1 MHGALD
7 VIDAIGTHAPGR
19 PQLLPLDRVAPK
31 AALLLFIGA
40 LGYLT
45 VVPLVRLQV
54 RALEH
59 GGHAYGVAFREP
71 GIWTTVATTVELA
84 LGSLAIALVLGT
96 GLAWAATTLSPRLRL
111 LRIVPILPIVV
122 PAVASVL
129 GWTFLFSPH
138 PGYLN
143 QLLRHL
149 PWWSHQYN
157 GPVDIYTVPW
167 IIIILGLALTA
178 FIYLFVS
185 AGLENISA
193 ELLEAAQVGGSSQL
207 GVFFRVTLPLL
218 RPALVY
224 GAGVGLLL
232 GLGQFTG
239 PLLLGRAHN
248 INVLTT
254 QMFFATQ
261 QIPPQYDIA
270 SALGSPLLLFGLAV
284 LVLNRF
290 LLGDHSRFV
299 THAGRSFRS
308 GARSSKLGT
317 AAIVT
322 YGVVATALP
331 IVGLVLV
338 AVSKF
343 WTGSLHPS
351 QFTLVNFH
359 TIFDDPTIR
368 KGIRTSV
375 VTSAIAIA
383 IALPAGYI
391 AASFL
396 RRRKEHRIARPI
408 LDFVVAMPLS
418 IPAVIFGVGFLFTYT
433 NEPFVL
439 YGTKWVF
446 ILVYVT
452 LMIPFS
458 TRMQLSGMVA
468 LGDTYAEA
476 SRVAGGGL
484 IRTNLT
490 ILAPLLRATFGGAVA
505 LMFILLANEFAA
517 SLLVRSPTT
526 QVMGTALY
534 DYFGN
539 GLYPQVACVA
549 LVMIGVTG
557 AGVLLAIAVGGSDIF
572 NKL

>member
-1 MHGALD
+1 
-7 VIDAIGTHAPGR
+7 VIDAVARPGAWR
-19 PQLLPLDRVAPK
+19 PRLLAVDRVLPRVGLLVFI
-31 AALLLFIGA
+31 AAI
-40 LGYLT
+40 GYLT
-45 VVPLVRLQV
+45 VVPLARLQV
-54 RALEH
+54 LAFEH
-59 GGHAYGVAFREP
+59 GGRAYGTAFREP

-96 GLAWAATTLSPRLRL
+96 GLAWAATMLSPRLRL
-111 LRIVPILPIVV
+111 LRIIPILPIVV

-143 QLLRHL
+143 QLLRQL
-149 PWWSHQYN
+149 PWWAHRYD

-167 IIIILGLALTA
+167 LVIILGLALTA

-185 AGLENISA
+185 AGLENVSA
-193 ELLEAAQVGGSSQL
+193 ELLEAAQVSGSSRFS
-207 GVFFRVTLPLL
+207 VFFHVTLPLL

-224 GAGVGLLL
+224 GTGVGLLL

-239 PLLLGRAHN
+239 PLLLGRIHN

-261 QIPPQYDIA
+261 QIPPQYDVA
-270 SALGSPLLLFGLAV
+270 AALGSPLLLFGLAV
-284 LVLNRF
+284 LFLNRF

-299 THAGRSFRS
+299 THGGRSFRS
-308 GARSSKLGT
+308 SARSSKLGT
-317 AAIVT
+317 AAIVL
-322 YGVVATALP
+322 YGIVATGLP

-338 AVSKF
+338 ALSKF
-343 WTGSLHPS
+343 WSGSLHPS
-351 QFTLVNFH
+351 QFTLINFH
-359 TIFDDPTIR
+359 TIFHDPVIR
-368 KGIRTSV
+368 KGIETSV
-375 VTSAIAIA
+375 VTSAIAIG
-383 IALPAGYI
+383 IALPVGYVS
-391 AASFL
+391 ASIL
-396 RRRKEHRIARPI
+396 RTRRHRLTRPI

-418 IPAVIFGVGFLFTYT
+418 IPAVIFGVGFLLTYT
-433 NEPFVL
+433 SRPFVL

-458 TRMQLSGMVA
+458 TRMQLSGMAA
-468 LGDTYAEA
+468 LGDAYTEA
-476 SRVAGGGL
+476 SRVAGGGV
-484 IRTNLT
+484 IRTNLA
-490 ILAPLLRATFGGAVA
+490 IVAPLMRATFGGAVA

-517 SLLVRSPTT
+517 SLLVRAPTT

-549 LVMIGVTG
+549 LVMIAVTT
-557 AGVLLAIAVGGSDIF
+557 AGVVLALAVGGSDIF

>member
-1 MHGALD
+1 
-7 VIDAIGTHAPGR
+7 VIDAVATPAPGR
-19 PQLLPLDRVAPK
+19 PRLFALDRSLPRVG
-31 AALLLFIGA
+31 LILFIA
-40 LGYLT
+40 AIGYLT
-45 VVPLVRLQV
+45 VLPLGRLQV
-54 RALEH
+54 LAFEH
-59 GGHAYGVAFREP
+59 GGRAYGTAFHEP

-96 GLAWAATTLSPRLRL
+96 GLAWAATMLSHRLRL
-111 LRIVPILPIVV
+111 LRIIPILPIVV

-143 QLLRHL
+143 QLLRQL

-167 IIIILGLALTA
+167 LVIILGLALTA

-185 AGLENISA
+185 AGLENVSA
-193 ELLEAAQVGGSSQL
+193 ELLEAAQVSGSSRL
-207 GVFFRVTLPLL
+207 GVFFHVTLPLV

-224 GAGVGLLL
+224 GSGVGLLL

-239 PLLLGRAHN
+239 PLLLGRIHN

-261 QIPPQYDIA
+261 QIPPQYDVA
-270 SALGSPLLLFGLAV
+270 AALGSPLLLFGLAV
-284 LVLNRF
+284 LFLNRF

-299 THAGRSFRS
+299 THGGRSFRS
-308 GARSSKLGT
+308 AARSSKLGT
-317 AAIVT
+317 AAIVL
-322 YGVVATALP
+322 YGIVATGLP
-331 IVGLVLV
+331 ILGLVFV
-338 AVSKF
+338 ALSKF
-343 WTGSLHPS
+343 WSGSLHPS
-351 QFTLVNFH
+351 QFTLINFH
-359 TIFDDPTIR
+359 TIFHDPTIR
-368 KGIRTSV
+368 KGIQTSV
-375 VTSAIAIA
+375 VTSAIAIG
-383 IALPAGYI
+383 IALPVGYI
-391 AASFL
+391 AASIL
-396 RRRKEHRIARPI
+396 RSRKHPLTRSI

-418 IPAVIFGVGFLFTYT
+418 IPAVIFGVGFLLTYT
-433 NEPFVL
+433 SRPFVL

-468 LGDTYAEA
+468 LGDAYTEA
-476 SRVAGGGL
+476 SRVAGAGV

-490 ILAPLLRATFGGAVA
+490 IIAPLLRATFGGAVA

-517 SLLVRSPTT
+517 SLLVRAPTT

-549 LVMIGVTG
+549 LVMIAVTS